1 MIISLSLHVHVYVGS
16 SSPQRGYWGFPPP
29 ICDRICENPT
39 LPGFIDFV
47 LEAIIVTK
55 QHFGENAVIT
65 ATGEQTYGLQD
76 IGV

>member
-1 MIISLSLHVHVYVGS
+1 MWNFHESLPWIFHGIPINFLGTHVM
-16 SSPQRGYWGFPPP
+16 

-65 ATGEQTYGLQD
+65 ATGQQTHGLQD
-76 IGV
+76 VEV